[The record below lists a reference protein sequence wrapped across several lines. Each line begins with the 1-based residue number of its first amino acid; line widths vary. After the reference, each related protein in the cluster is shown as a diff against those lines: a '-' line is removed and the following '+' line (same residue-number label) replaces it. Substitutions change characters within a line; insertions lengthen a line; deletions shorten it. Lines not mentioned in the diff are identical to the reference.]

1 MYLVDTNILIELLLE
16 QRKSEDV
23 RKFFI
28 KQDPSNIFLTDFTI
42 YSIGIILVGLNKI
55 DIFNKFLK
63 DIINSKITILSLNL
77 NEISDLS
84 RIIQKYNLDFD
95 DAYQYSTAKKYKLTL
110 ISFDKDFDKTEIK
123 RKEPREL
130 TNKTT

>member
-1 MYLVDTNILIELLLE
+1 MCLIDTNIFIELLLE

-28 KQDPSNIFLTDFTI
+28 KQDSTNIFLTDFTLH
-42 YSIGIILVGLNKI
+42 SIGIILVGLNKI

-77 NEISDLS
+77 RRVSI
-84 RIIQKYNLDFD
+84 FD
-95 DAYQYSTAKKYKLTL
+95 S
-110 ISFDKDFDKTEIK
+110 
-123 RKEPREL
+123 
-130 TNKTT
+130 

>member
-1 MYLVDTNILIELLLE
+1 MCLIDTNIFIELLLE

-28 KQDPSNIFLTDFTI
+28 KQDSTNIFLTDFTLH
-42 YSIGIILVGLNKI
+42 SIGIILVGLNKI

-77 NEISDLS
+77 NEINGLS
-84 RIIQKYNLDFD
+84 RTIQRCNLDFD

-110 ISFDKDFDKTEIK
+110 VSFDKDFDKTEIK
-123 RKEPREL
+123 RKEPKEL
-130 TNKTT
+130 ANQTT